1 MSNPTPIPIG
11 ISNRHI
17 HLSEADYQT
26 LFPNTEVS
34 VRNWLKQ
41 PGVFA
46 ADQLVTLVGP
56 KGQIERVRLLAPFR
70 KETQVEVSLTDAR
83 ALGIN
88 VPIAM
93 SGDLSKASDITVK
106 TEEGEIVVKGAIAA
120 KRHIHMNPE
129 EATSLNVVDHEEV
142 QVSLGSD
149 DRRTIYDDV
158 IVRVSLDFVL
168 EMHIDTDEANAAGIT
183 PQSTGIIIKKNK

>member
-1 MSNPTPIPIG
+1 MAETTGSLRGRST
-11 ISNRHI
+11 R
-17 HLSEADYQT
+17 
-26 LFPNTEVS
+26 NTCRS
-34 VRNWLKQ
+34 QR
-41 PGVFA
+41 P
-46 ADQLVTLVGP
+46 
-56 KGQIERVRLLAPFR
+56 IERVRLLAPFR

-83 ALGIN
+83 ALGIK

-93 SGDLSKASDITVK
+93 SGDLSEAGDITVK
-106 TEEGEIVVKGAIAA
+106 TEEGEIVVKGAIAT

-158 IVRVSLDFVL
+158 IVRVSPDFVL
-168 EMHIDTDEANAAGIT
+168 EMHIDTDEANAAVS
-183 PQSTGIIIKKNK
+183 PHKVRALLLKKINKTNDKENER